1 MATIT
6 VRIDDK
12 TKKEAEAVLKELGIS
27 ASSAIHIFYRQII
40 RDQAFP
46 FTPSLAEKEA
56 QKKRSPNTRGS
67 ARSKHSLTNSETR
80 QRGCLFL

>member
-56 QKKRSPNTRGS
+56 PNKKTPEHKGIREIK
-67 ARSKHSLTNSETR
+67 A
-80 QRGCLFL
+80 LFDEFGN

>member
-40 RDQAFP
+40 RDRAFP
-46 FTPSLAEKEA
+46 FTPSLAEKE
-56 QKKRSPNTRGS
+56 SPKEKTPAGRGIREIK
-67 ARSKHSLTNSETR
+67 A
-80 QRGCLFL
+80 LFDEFGN